1 MFHFQNWILVYL
13 IWLYIYLFS
22 WFKMENVI
30 LPPLFLQTQELSTLN
45 GNIVKEDLKTTLLQ

>member
-1 MFHFQNWILVYL
+1 
-13 IWLYIYLFS
+13 
-22 WFKMENVI
+22 MENVI